1 MSNPCYGCVQPERY
15 PGCHDHCEKLKI
27 YHESNEYKK
36 LCEYR
41 NTYFKSGMLWCERPV
56 LL

>member
-15 PGCHDHCEKLKI
+15 PGCNDHCEKLKI